1 VKINFNN
8 KKFVLLENSKTGK
21 VNSETLFKFKQSDDV
36 VTADYFGGTIKYGKI
51 IAHFTEKKLT
61 LLYQCITQEN
71 ELKAGKAIAEIS
83 LTEKDKIKLK
93 LDWQWLTHDQSTGKS
108 EYLEI

>member
-1 VKINFNN
+1 MKINFNN
-8 KKFVLLENSKTGK
+8 KKFALIENSKTGK

-51 IAHFTEKKLT
+51 IANFTEKKLT
-61 LLYQCITQEN
+61 LLYQCITQKN

>member
-36 VTADYFGGTIKYGKI
+36 VTADYFGGTIKYGEI